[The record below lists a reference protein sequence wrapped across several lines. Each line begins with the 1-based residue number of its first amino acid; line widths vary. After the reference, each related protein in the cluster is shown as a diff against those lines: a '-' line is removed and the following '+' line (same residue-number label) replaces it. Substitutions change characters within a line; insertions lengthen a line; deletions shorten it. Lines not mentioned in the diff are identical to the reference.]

1 MPKQT
6 KYLCVKPIFLYINCS
21 DGMTSIPMT
30 REARLKRVRMM
41 ADYQFGKGAGA
52 VLFDDDA
59 TFILSKTK
67 RIRQVH
73 SNGERLVTV
82 RARDGFFTL
91 SMEGAKRLHSR
102 LKAPAMRVTVVDD
115 AVPFVSKGK
124 TAFCKHVISVDPDI
138 RAMEEILV
146 TDKDDKLLAT
156 GQLVLSPKEILHSE
170 QGAAVL
176 VRSGIDKEEKDA

>member
-1 MPKQT
+1 
-6 KYLCVKPIFLYINCS
+6 
-21 DGMTSIPMT
+21 MTSIPMT
-30 REARLKRVRMM
+30 QEARLKRVRMM

-59 TFILSKTK
+59 KFLLSKTK

-73 SNGERLVTV
+73 SGGERIATV

-91 SMEGAKRLHSR
+91 SMEGARRLHGH
-102 LKAPAMRVTVVDD
+102 LKAPAMRVSVVDD
-115 AVPFVSKGK
+115 AVPFVAKGK
-124 TAFCKHVISVDPDI
+124 TAFCKHVISVDPEI

-146 TDKDDKLLAT
+146 TDKDDKLIAT
-156 GQLVLSPKEILHSE
+156 GQLVLSPREILCST

-176 VRSGIDKEEKDA
+176 VRNGIDREDKSEE